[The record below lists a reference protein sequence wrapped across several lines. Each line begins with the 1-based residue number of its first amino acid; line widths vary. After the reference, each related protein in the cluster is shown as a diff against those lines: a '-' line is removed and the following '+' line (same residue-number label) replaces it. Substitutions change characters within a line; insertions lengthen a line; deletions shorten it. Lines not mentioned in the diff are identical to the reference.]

1 MIHFEQVS
9 PRSPK
14 IWVFAAAILFSGC
27 ASQKPEA
34 APAIGAA
41 YVGPAAL
48 NLHADVETKSP
59 VVSIVHHGDKLEIV
73 ARRRR
78 LWYKVRTKTGKEGWA
93 LDRDLLDT
101 AQMQRLE
108 KLAAEAVNLPSQGM
122 ASTFAQVNVHA
133 EPNRFATSF
142 IQLQAKEQFDT
153 LAHRVEPRAALPRRE
168 LIPPAPKKE
177 VKKKAGKE
185 EKSSTV
191 PPPPAP
197 SAPAPPADWLE
208 LSKSGEPVAPET
220 PVGKPVPNDDWT
232 LIRTK
237 NGQTGWVL
245 TNAIYLEI
253 PDDVAQYA
261 EGHRITS
268 YFSIG
273 KTLDSG
279 QEKDIWL
286 WTTSETLGE
295 DHDFDS
301 YRVFTWSLRHHRY
314 ETGYIQRRERGY
326 FPVLAKQ
333 GEFSVCLEK
342 NDGTRARKLYTLTG
356 NTVRPAGETPCG
368 AAAKVEDTPVA
379 QALPEAP
386 EQPATPGLID
396 RFKAIANRWRGG
408 SSGNRSPSR

>member
-1 MIHFEQVS
+1 MINFEQVS
-9 PRSPK
+9 PRFPK
-14 IWVFAAAILFSGC
+14 SWVLLAAILFSGC
-27 ASQKPEA
+27 ASKPEP
-34 APAIGAA
+34 APSIGVA
-41 YVGPAAL
+41 YAGPAAL
-48 NLHADVETKSP
+48 SLHADVETKSP
-59 VVSIVHHGDKLEIV
+59 VVATVHHGEKLEII

-78 LWYKVRTKTGKEGWA
+78 LWYKVRTTAGVEGWA

-108 KLAAEAVNLPSQGM
+108 KLAAEAANLPSQGV
-122 ASTFAQVNVHA
+122 ASTFAPVNVHA
-133 EPNRFATSF
+133 EPNRLAASF
-142 IQLQAKEQFDT
+142 IQLQAKEEFDI
-153 LAHRVEPRAALPRRE
+153 LAHRVAPRTAPPRRE

-177 VKKKAGKE
+177 AKKKAGKE
-185 EKSSTV
+185 EMRKEENGSVV

-197 SAPAPPADWLE
+197 PAPAPPPDWLE
-208 LSKSGEPVAPET
+208 LSKSGEQAPEA
-220 PVGKPVPNDDWT
+220 PAGKPAPNDDWT

-253 PDDVAQYA
+253 PDEVAQYA

-273 KTLDSG
+273 KTRDG
-279 QEKDIWL
+279 GVEKDIWM

-314 ETGYIQRRERGY
+314 ETAYIQRRERGY

-342 NDGTRARKLYTLTG
+342 KDGTRGRKLYTLNG
-356 NTVRPAGETPCG
+356 NSVRPAGETPC
-368 AAAKVEDTPVA
+368 AEAPKVDEGPIA

-386 EQPATPGLID
+386 EQASEPGLMD
-396 RFKAIANRWRGG
+396 RFRAMVNRWRGKKK
-408 SSGNRSPSR
+408 